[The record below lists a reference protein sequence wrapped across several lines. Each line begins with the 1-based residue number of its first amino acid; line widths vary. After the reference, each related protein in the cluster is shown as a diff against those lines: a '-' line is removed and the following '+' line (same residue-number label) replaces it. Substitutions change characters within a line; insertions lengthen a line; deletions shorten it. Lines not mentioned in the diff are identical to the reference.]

1 MGLGS
6 GQKTGVHRTMRCIND
21 SKKGGGPCLPGTVLE
36 REGVQDQ
43 GAGH

>member
-6 GQKTGVHRTMRCIND
+6 GQKTGVHRTMGYKC